1 MKKVL
6 FIALPVLV
14 LGGGFVGLAVSGVIK
29 VPGLTPRKPKVQAMY
44 GETPAAPAK
53 KETDAPVAQ
62 KPPAKKEPIV
72 TVATAKSD
80 PEAGNKKLAQLWNG
94 MPTPKL
100 VALAKSFKDNEL
112 AVVLI
117 KMDPEKVAEFLTA
130 LEPGRSAKLSKEL
143 QKAAAVDAAKS

>member
-14 LGGGFVGLAVSGVIK
+14 LGGGFVGLAVSGVVK

-44 GETPAAPAK
+44 GEGAKAPQK
-53 KETDAPVAQ
+53 PVAEVPPPQ
-62 KPPAKKEPIV
+62 KPPTKKVPAVAV
-72 TVATAKSD
+72 TTVKSD
-80 PEAGNKKLAQLWNG
+80 PAAGNKKLAQLWNG

-100 VALAKSFKDNEL
+100 VALAKAFKDQEL

-117 KMDPEKVAEFLTA
+117 KMDPEKVAEFLSVLDPA
-130 LEPGRSAKLSKEL
+130 RSAKLSKEL
-143 QKAAAVDAAKS
+143 QKAAAIDAAKG